1 MQNINF
7 LIDDILNNVETI
19 EKNKTK
25 EFFATVRVTEEVL
38 SRHTWLRD
46 IVKDKPNST
55 LVLPIEFDEIENEI
69 INFKSGLKLKYT
81 YVYPQTEAIKE
92 LVKGDEALSL
102 FVEQYL
108 PVSTIRYALL

>member
-7 LIDDILNNVETI
+7 LIDDILNNAERI
-19 EKNKTK
+19 ESNKVK
-25 EFFATVRVTEEVL
+25 DFFITMKVTEEVL

-46 IVKDKPNST
+46 IVKDKPNSV
-55 LVLPIEFDEIENEI
+55 LMLPIDFDEIENEI

-92 LVKGDEALSL
+92 LVKGDETLSL

-108 PVSTIRYALL
+108 PVSIVRYVLL